1 MTTTSE
7 IPILRKKRMYKVS
20 QQSRY
25 HNFFKVTNAE
35 KWSFSN
41 FVTYLIDINDD
52 DARPFAAVNVW
63 LTNTTKLT
71 RDNSVPPPVRKFT
84 SELLKLRIVNCD
96 CEMIRS
102 ALNSLE
108 EFSSFKLIFEPKIAL
123 AKQIAGASK
132 EFCSTA
138 VSGKRDRVFA
148 SYVMSEEEPCP
159 KVRKVDYM
167 IP

>member
-1 MTTTSE
+1 
-7 IPILRKKRMYKVS
+7 MYKVS
-20 QQSRY
+20 EQSGY

-84 SELLKLRIVNCD
+84 SELLKLRIVSIENFD
-96 CEMIRS
+96 NI
-102 ALNSLE
+102 L
-108 EFSSFKLIFEPKIAL
+108 
-123 AKQIAGASK
+123 
-132 EFCSTA
+132 
-138 VSGKRDRVFA
+138 
-148 SYVMSEEEPCP
+148 YH
-159 KVRKVDYM
+159 Y
-167 IP
+167 